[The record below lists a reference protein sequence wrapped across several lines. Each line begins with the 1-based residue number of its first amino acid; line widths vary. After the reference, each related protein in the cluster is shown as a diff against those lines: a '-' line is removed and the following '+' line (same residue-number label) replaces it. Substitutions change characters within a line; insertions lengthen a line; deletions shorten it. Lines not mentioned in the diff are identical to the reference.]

1 MAPIDRSTGEKQAR
15 DDQGRNARMIDR
27 LLRASQT
34 RDADGPDRRRLMRSS
49 IGVGLGCAV
58 LCLLIS
64 ILFAR
69 WDWSL
74 GLLIGSSLSLLN
86 FRLLVNSASKWF
98 GEKGTVRI
106 SSIWKGFLTR
116 LLLSGTVL
124 ALSILYLP
132 MNIFGLAIGLFVAQG
147 GMLLSLFHQGMKVE
161 SR

>member
-1 MAPIDRSTGEKQAR
+1 
-15 DDQGRNARMIDR
+15 MIDR
-27 LLRASQT
+27 VLRVSQIKDAG
-34 RDADGPDRRRLMRSS
+34 RDDHRRLIRSS
-49 IGVGLGCAV
+49 IGVGFGFAV

-74 GLLIGSSLSLLN
+74 GLLIGSGLSLLN

-106 SSIWKGFLTR
+106 SSLWKGFLAR

-132 MNIFGLAIGLFVAQG
+132 MNIFGLATGLFVAQG
-147 GMLLSLFHQGMKVE
+147 GLLLSLFRQGMKPK